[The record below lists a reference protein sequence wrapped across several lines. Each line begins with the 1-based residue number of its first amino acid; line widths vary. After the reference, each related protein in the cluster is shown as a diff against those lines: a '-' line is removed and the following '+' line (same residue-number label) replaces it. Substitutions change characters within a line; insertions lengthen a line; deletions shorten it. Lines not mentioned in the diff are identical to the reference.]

1 MQSLKALLVFLM
13 ILLPLSPVALAS
25 DFVWLRDL
33 NVQAQAD
40 PSGFRATLGARFKIG
55 DLEIKTV
62 LSNVERPAD
71 AYMVLRLAEMSRRPA
86 DYVITQYRSDKGKGW
101 GALAKSMGIKPG
113 SSEFHALKK
122 GHDLHGDMNR
132 VAERQNGAGREKGGD
147 KKRK

>member
-1 MQSLKALLVFLM
+1 M